1 MPKVPPL
8 QWRRLYFR
16 RPITSEQIVR
26 VLRLWANDPAQPP
39 LVLECRITG
48 GRVTYM
54 LGAPEAAINAS
65 AAVLVGVMPGTQVI
79 EESVNRIVMQHAVRL
94 AVRGTERPLRFDQID
109 ATIQAVLAAAAGSAT
124 AKGSASVIQ
133 LVLGDRRPA
142 RRLPAPRP
150 PARQSHLAWLVS
162 HTPVSGDDRSAL
174 RSKLAEPSFGCVIR
188 IGSTD
193 RSKGQSTSVLRA
205 IYQALASL
213 QAAGVRFRPSKES
226 PARLHQ
232 VRIPW
237 LWAQYLNIEE
247 LAALTI
253 WPIGEGDLAG
263 VDGLHPVKLPPLA
276 RLPATEPDYVVARAA
291 APGYTN
297 LIGLDVTASLRGTWL
312 LGPPGVGKSNLL
324 SSLVLRTVE
333 AGRGGIFLEPKG
345 DAIDAVLQRI
355 DVRHHDRIV
364 VLDPTDEAPVGLN
377 PLAGGQPDV
386 RAEGLLEIFISL
398 YGDAIG
404 PRSRD
409 ILHNSLLTLARHGD
423 ASLPMLPLLLTTPG
437 FRRRITQRVSKD
449 DPLAVGAYWQW
460 YDQLSDSERT
470 AAIAPVLNKVRAFTT
485 NRHLRAVLGQR
496 RPKFSLRQVL
506 EENKVLLVPLQ
517 SGIVGESAA
526 RLLGSLVV
534 AELFQAIKGRVA
546 VPEHR
551 RAPVIVTIDEL
562 HQFVHLGDL
571 GEALALFRGYGVGFQ
586 LANQHVG
593 QLPRDL
599 REALLSTV
607 RSRVIFQTGHR
618 DAVELAK
625 GHPEI
630 SPDDFTQLGAY
641 EVYASLM
648 DHNTATPYV
657 YGRTIELPPAIS
669 DGQSIRDASRQ
680 QYGQPL
686 DEVEADLLDLVTT
699 GGASSNPSD
708 VITSG
713 RRRRQP

>member
-1 MPKVPPL
+1 MPKVPSL

-16 RPITSEQIVR
+16 RPITSEQIVS
-26 VLRLWANDPAQPP
+26 VLRLWANDPSRPP

-48 GRVTYM
+48 GRATYL
-54 LGAPEAAINAS
+54 LGAPEGAIEGS

-79 EESVNRIVMQHAVRL
+79 EESVNRVHMQHAVRL
-94 AVRGTERPLRFDQID
+94 AVRGTERSLRFDQID
-109 ATIQAVLAAAAGSAT
+109 ATIQAVLAAAAGPT
-124 AKGSASVIQ
+124 ANGTTSVIQ

-142 RRLPAPRP
+142 RRPPTPRP
-150 PARQSHLAWLVS
+150 STKGAHPAWVISHA
-162 HTPVSGDDRSAL
+162 PVTSDDRSAL

-188 IGSTD
+188 IGTTD
-193 RSKGQSTSVLRA
+193 RSGSRSTSVLRA
-205 IYQALASL
+205 IYQALGSL
-213 QAAGVRFRPSKES
+213 QAAGVRFRPTKES

-232 VRIPW
+232 VRVPW
-237 LWAQYLNIEE
+237 FWQQYLNIEE

-263 VDGLHPVKLPPLA
+263 VDGLHPVKLPPRA
-276 RLPATEPDYVVARAA
+276 RLPDTQPDYVVARAA
-291 APGYTN
+291 APGHTD

-324 SSLVLRTVE
+324 STLVLRTIE

-345 DAIDAVLQRI
+345 DAIESVLQRI
-355 DVRHHDRIV
+355 DARHQDRIV
-364 VLDPTDEAPVGLN
+364 VLDPTDAMPVGLN
-377 PLAGGQPDV
+377 PLVGGQPDV

-409 ILHNSLLTLARHGD
+409 ILHNSLLTLARHGE
-423 ASLPMLPLLLTTPG
+423 ASLPMLSLLLTNPG
-437 FRRRITQRVSKD
+437 FRRSITQRVSKE

-460 YDQLSDSERT
+460 YDQLSDGERT
-470 AAIAPVLNKVRAFTT
+470 AAIAPVLNKVRAFTI

-496 RPKFSLRQVL
+496 RPKFSMRQVL

-534 AELFQAIKGRVA
+534 AEAFQAIKGRVA

-551 RAPVIVTIDEL
+551 RPPVIVTIDEL
-562 HQFVHLGDL
+562 HQFVHLADL
-571 GEALALFRGYGVGFQ
+571 GEAMALFRGYGVGFQ
-586 LANQHVG
+586 LANQHIG
-593 QLPRDL
+593 QLPKNL
-599 REALLSTV
+599 RESILSTV

-630 SPDDFTQLGAY
+630 APDDFTRLGAY

-669 DGQSIRDASRQ
+669 DGRAIREASRQ

-699 GGASSNPSD
+699 GRNVAIPNDG
-708 VITSG
+708 ITSG
-713 RRRRQP
+713 RRRRQS